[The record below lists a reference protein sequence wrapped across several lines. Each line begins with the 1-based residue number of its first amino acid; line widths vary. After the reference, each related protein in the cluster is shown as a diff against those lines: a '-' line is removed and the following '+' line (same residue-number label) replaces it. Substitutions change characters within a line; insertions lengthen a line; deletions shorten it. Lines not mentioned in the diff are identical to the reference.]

1 MKAPLLLKGAPGSP
15 YTRKMLALLRYRHIP
30 YRLLGGAAADQL
42 GLPRPAVELLPTFYL
57 PDADGAIEAVTDSTP
72 LIRRFEREWPVRQVR
87 PDAAALRFIDSLL
100 EDYADEWVTK
110 AMFHYRWSYA
120 ADIQKAGDILPLQY
134 VGICAAEAM
143 VEGAKAQFSQR
154 QIRRLAVVGSS
165 AQTAPIIE
173 AGYRRLVDLLDAHLR
188 HHPFLMGQR
197 PGACDFALYGQL
209 TQLVQFDPTPMALTL
224 AHSRRVVAWV
234 GLMEDLSGL
243 DPKIEDWLRP
253 DALPDTLLALLGE
266 LGRAYVPLM
275 LANARALLAGSRDVT
290 VDIDGQTWTQQTVSY
305 QGKCLRW
312 LREEFAAL
320 TPSDQ
325 ATVRHGL
332 QQTGCMALIDAP
344 LTAAGH

>member
-1 MKAPLLLKGAPGSP
+1 MKTSLLLKGAPGSP

-30 YRLLGGAAADQL
+30 YRLLSGAVADRL
-42 GLPRPAVELLPTFYL
+42 GLPRPTVELLPTFYL
-57 PDADGAIEAVTDSTP
+57 PNADGVIEAVTDSTP
-72 LIRRFEREWPVRQVR
+72 LICRFEREWPGRQVR
-87 PDAAALRFIDSLL
+87 PDPPALRFIDSLL
-100 EDYADEWVTK
+100 EDFADEWVTK
-110 AMFHYRWSYA
+110 AMFHYRWSHQ

-134 VGICAAEAM
+134 VGICASEAM

-173 AGYRRLVDLLDAHLR
+173 AAYLRLVGLLDAHLR

-197 PGACDFALYGQL
+197 PGTCDFALYGQL
-209 TQLVQFDPTPMALTL
+209 TQLAQFDPTPMALTL
-224 AHSRRVVAWV
+224 AHSRRLLAWV
-234 GLMEDLSGL
+234 GWMEDLSGL
-243 DPKIEDWLRP
+243 DPRDEDWLSAE
-253 DALPDTLLALLGE
+253 ALPDTLLALLGE

-275 LANARALLAGSRDVT
+275 LANARALLAGARELT
-290 VDIDGQTWTQQTVSY
+290 VEIDGQTWTQQTVSY

-312 LREEFAAL
+312 LREEYAEL

-325 ATVRHGL
+325 ATVRNCL
-332 QQTGCMALIDAP
+332 KKTGCMALMDAP